1 MLCPVFLFD
10 YKVGSLDVT
19 FAFSSFPCRSY
30 HKDSYMAN
38 RRGDTLGQ
46 EGRYRRTASPQTA
59 KKSAA
64 LLSQMAELSRQQV
77 NLQQLAQPPPPQ
89 LQATQATATTTTAA
103 EGDLVAEHNLSV
115 GASGKSLCGVQSK
128 YKLHC
133 TKSFDGHNN

>member
-1 MLCPVFLFD
+1 
-10 YKVGSLDVT
+10 
-19 FAFSSFPCRSY
+19 
-30 HKDSYMAN
+30 MAN

-89 LQATQATATTTTAA
+89 LQATQATAATTAA

-128 YKLHC
+128 YKLHY

>member
-1 MLCPVFLFD
+1 MVFEFLNT
-10 YKVGSLDVT
+10 LRN
-19 FAFSSFPCRSY
+19 RSY

-77 NLQQLAQPPPPQ
+77 NLQQLSGQP
-89 LQATQATATTTTAA
+89 AA
-103 EGDLVAEHNLSV
+103 PALGDIAPAAAARDIVTEHNLSV
-115 GASGKSLCGVQSK
+115 GATAWDARNREMASGSTTVIFTS
-128 YKLHC
+128 
-133 TKSFDGHNN
+133 